1 MDKQKKKKEL
11 PKFSEDIPTDF
22 FGESTGG
29 NVLLDSLNRGR
40 RDIDELHEAQEK
52 NTEAENDIPAE
63 HRLTEKNTGEELTE
77 QNDLTSGFIAFISD
91 TKRRRD
97 TTPVRI
103 LRENYDRIVRLRE
116 IAGGDRSVP
125 ELVDWILKMYLDI
138 VDKEINQ

>member
-22 FGESTGG
+22 FGESIGG

-40 RDIDELHEAQEK
+40 RDINELHEAQEK
-52 NTEAENDIPAE
+52 NSEENDISIEQRTPG
-63 HRLTEKNTGEELTE
+63 KNTEEESTE

-116 IAGGDRSVP
+116 SAGGDRSVP